1 MRMLR
6 SYGWP
11 GNVRELFAVVE
22 SAAIRCDENRIETQ
36 HLPPELR
43 AVADRRRPPS
53 EARSRPLAPADE
65 RSAILAALNET
76 GNRSRAA
83 ELLGVGRTTLWRKM
97 KQYGIAGPTE

>member
-1 MRMLR
+1 
-6 SYGWP
+6 
-11 GNVRELFAVVE
+11 VRELFAVLE

-43 AVADRRRPPS
+43 AAADRGM
-53 EARSRPLAPADE
+53 SRIELRYHPLAPADE

-97 KQYGIAGPTE
+97 KQYGILGPTE